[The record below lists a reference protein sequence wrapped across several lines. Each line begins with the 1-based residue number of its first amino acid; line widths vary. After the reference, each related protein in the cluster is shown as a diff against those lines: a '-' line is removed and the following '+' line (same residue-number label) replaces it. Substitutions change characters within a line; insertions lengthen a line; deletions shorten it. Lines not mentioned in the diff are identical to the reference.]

1 MPWLTGIPRA
11 RVFQRAGHLRPSYLL
26 NRARDGQACPRRSSH
41 GRTCRWWPCRVCSL
55 FGGKAKARGPSARGF
70 RVRRLTLRVRVNEM
84 SERPG
89 QPKNTDE
96 DRPRGMEHS
105 FSSFATWVA
114 KWTGS
119 QWAFIVAAF
128 LVLVGLLMT
137 DMATTNLVISIVT
150 LLMVLV
156 LQNTENRHSAALH
169 VKLDEVVRA
178 EPEARD
184 DLRGVESR
192 PEREIRELTRDD
204 EDALF
209 EAAGE

>member
-1 MPWLTGIPRA
+1 M
-11 RVFQRAGHLRPSYLL
+11 
-26 NRARDGQACPRRSSH
+26 D
-41 GRTCRWWPCRVCSL
+41 
-55 FGGKAKARGPSARGF
+55 
-70 RVRRLTLRVRVNEM
+70 
-84 SERPG
+84 
-89 QPKNTDE
+89 
-96 DRPRGMEHS
+96 HS

-119 QWAFIVAAF
+119 QWAFIVAAVF
-128 LVLVGLLMT
+128 VVVALLAT

-156 LQNTENRHSAALH
+156 LQNTQNRHSAALH
-169 VKLDEVVRA
+169 LKLDEVVRA

-184 DLRGVESR
+184 ELRGVESR

-209 EAAGE
+209 EEAGE

>member
-1 MPWLTGIPRA
+1 
-11 RVFQRAGHLRPSYLL
+11 
-26 NRARDGQACPRRSSH
+26 
-41 GRTCRWWPCRVCSL
+41 
-55 FGGKAKARGPSARGF
+55 
-70 RVRRLTLRVRVNEM
+70 M
-84 SERPG
+84 SERSDRLR
-89 QPKNTDE
+89 NTDE
-96 DRPRGMEHS
+96 ERPRGMDHS

-119 QWAFIVAAF
+119 QWAFIVAAVF
-128 LVLVGLLMT
+128 VVVALLAT

-156 LQNTENRHSAALH
+156 LQNTQNRHSAALH
-169 VKLDEVVRA
+169 LKLDEVVRA

-184 DLRGVESR
+184 ELRGVESR

-209 EAAGE
+209 EEAGE

>member
-1 MPWLTGIPRA
+1 
-11 RVFQRAGHLRPSYLL
+11 
-26 NRARDGQACPRRSSH
+26 
-41 GRTCRWWPCRVCSL
+41 
-55 FGGKAKARGPSARGF
+55 
-70 RVRRLTLRVRVNEM
+70 M

-96 DRPRGMEHS
+96 ERPRGMEHS

-128 LVLVGLLMT
+128 LVLVGLLTT